1 MPLDP
6 PTAAAEDDRV
16 LDAARLAFAR
26 EGFAAADLQKIAESA
41 GISTERLSQ
50 LYPDK
55 KALFTAVLISLEQA
69 FDAHCRAASSGLLD
83 EPLEMFLAGC
93 RAALE
98 FGGRPEFARI
108 SIIEGPTVLGLAEWE
123 RIDHGLGLPTIRQG
137 LRNIAPHAGEAA
149 LRPMAVMIIGAL
161 NELILALARGEKG
174 VAVDESLAVLER
186 LLTAWAKR

>member
-1 MPLDP
+1 MPLDQP
-6 PTAAAEDDRV
+6 SATAEEERV
-16 LDAARLAFAR
+16 LEAARLVFAR
-26 EGFAAADLQKIAESA
+26 AGFAAAELEAIAEDA
-41 GISTERLSQ
+41 GLSVERLGQ

-55 KALFTAVLISLEQA
+55 KALFTAVVIALEKA
-69 FDAHCRAASSGLLD
+69 FDAHCRAASSGLLG

-98 FGGRPEFARI
+98 FGGRPDFARI
-108 SIIEGPTVLGLAEWE
+108 SMIEGPAVLGQAEWE
-123 RIDHGLGLPTIRQG
+123 RIDHGLGLPTVRQG

-149 LRPMAVMIIGAL
+149 LRPMAVMIVGAL
-161 NELILALARGEKG
+161 NELIHALARGEQG